1 MPYQFVVAGESPYG
15 YLYDRRHVGRRF
27 TEEWGSVPRAGE
39 DLTTCVRR
47 FGRQVESTNKR
58 SRMFE
63 HITGV
68 RVSPQ
73 NGHEVLLTYSS
84 DAAYLYSTY
93 DEPGSNNPALPNSPS
108 IPSSNATPRPAVD
121 KEATELVSGDEDETL
136 VASIRVDNIFG
147 NQPAAMEEEGEDH
160 DNDVNYDEDDEELR
174 ASIIIDDLAQATVSH
189 ADFLPDVPV
198 VLPRMRYRG
207 AQNVETVKD
216 VNFLGPNDEFVASG
230 SDDGNFFIWE
240 KDSGKLHGI
249 YEGDGNI
256 VNVIEGHPYLP
267 LIAVSGIDTTVKL
280 FSPAR
285 GASKFSRM
293 HNANRIVEQNANQ
306 DRPRRFSFAAVLA
319 EALRSEGVPLNSLP
333 ACANQ

>member
-1 MPYQFVVAGESPYG
+1 
-15 YLYDRRHVGRRF
+15 
-27 TEEWGSVPRAGE
+27 
-39 DLTTCVRR
+39 
-47 FGRQVESTNKR
+47 
-58 SRMFE
+58 
-63 HITGV
+63 
-68 RVSPQ
+68 
-73 NGHEVLLTYSS
+73 
-84 DAAYLYSTY
+84 
-93 DEPGSNNPALPNSPS
+93 
-108 IPSSNATPRPAVD
+108 
-121 KEATELVSGDEDETL
+121 
-136 VASIRVDNIFG
+136 
-147 NQPAAMEEEGEDH
+147 
-160 DNDVNYDEDDEELR
+160 
-174 ASIIIDDLAQATVSH
+174 
-189 ADFLPDVPV
+189 
-198 VLPRMRYRG
+198 
-207 AQNVETVKD
+207 

-267 LIAVSGIDTTVKL
+267 LIAVSGIDTTVKVSFLFFALVHLTNCHQL